1 LVGVELAPDGL
12 DEKAQDASPLPRR
25 IPAERQAKGAET
37 MSEPR
42 RDSKWWGWGDPAVE
56 PELDGEALATL
67 RERVGELEAWPLA
80 AELERFELPAAEA
93 LPKALIEAVGEA
105 NVFTGTADRV
115 RHATGCG
122 YADLARLR
130 GGRLEAAPDAVLVL
144 PDVDAVGRVLE
155 VCAMEGIAVVP
166 FGGGT
171 SVVGGVA
178 PLRGAHGRLISL
190 DLARLRAIEVDRR
203 SLTARLGAGLRGP
216 EAEAALN
223 AEGVVLG
230 HFPQSFEYATIGGFA
245 ATRSAGQASSGYG
258 RFDAL
263 VSSVRLVAPAGD
275 LRTLETPH
283 TAAGPSLRELV
294 VGSEGAFGVIPDV
307 TVRVR
312 PQPERRRYEAWM
324 AEDFE
329 AGTEIVRTLA
339 QGPGLPDV
347 IRVSDEE
354 ETEVSLA
361 LSGPR
366 GLTGRAFGGYLG
378 LRGRRGG
385 SLIVVGL
392 EGEEESIARRRALT
406 VRALRRGG
414 AAYLGQAAGRSWEHG
429 RFQGPY
435 LRDTLMGMG
444 AMVETLETSHTWSRL
459 RELHIA
465 VGAAIRA
472 SLEGQG
478 TPGLVFCH
486 LSHAY
491 ADGASLYFTFIS
503 RARRGGEI
511 EQWQA
516 VKRAASEAIVATGG
530 TITHHH
536 AVGRDH
542 APYMRAEIGDTGLDI
557 LRAVKEQ
564 LDPVGIMNPG
574 KLSG

>member
-1 LVGVELAPDGL
+1 
-12 DEKAQDASPLPRR
+12 
-25 IPAERQAKGAET
+25 
-37 MSEPR
+37 MEPR
-42 RDSKWWGWGDPAVE
+42 RDSKWWGWGDPSIQ
-56 PELDGEALATL
+56 PELDAEALTTL
-67 RERVGELEAWPLA
+67 REYIGELEPAPRA
-80 AELERFELPAAEA
+80 VASPADFSLPAAVP
-93 LPKALIEAVGEA
+93 LPRKLIEVVGEES
-105 NVFTGTADRV
+105 VFASTEDRV

-122 YADLARLR
+122 YVDLARLR
-130 GGRLEAAPDAVLVL
+130 GGRLDAAPDAVLL
-144 PDVDAVGRVLE
+144 PADADAVRRVLE
-155 VCAMEGIAVVP
+155 ICAAEGIAVVP

-171 SVVGGVA
+171 SVVGGVE
-178 PLRGAHGRLISL
+178 PLRGGHSRLVSL
-190 DLARLRAIEVDRR
+190 DLARLQDVEVDQR

-216 EAEAALN
+216 EAEAALC
-223 AEGVVLG
+223 AQGVILG
-230 HFPQSFEYATIGGFA
+230 HYPQSFEYATIGGFA

-258 RFDAL
+258 RFDEL
-263 VSSVRLVAPAGD
+263 VSSVRLIAPAGD

-294 VGSEGAFGVIPDV
+294 VGSEGAFGVIPEV

-312 PQPERRRYEAWM
+312 PQPRQRRYEAWI

-329 AGTEIVRTLA
+329 AGAEIVRTLA

-366 GLTGRAFGGYLG
+366 GLTGKAFGGYLR
-378 LRGRRGG
+378 LRRRRRGC
-385 SLIVVGL
+385 LIVIGL
-392 EGEEESIARRRALT
+392 EGDEESVARRRALA

-459 RELHIA
+459 GELHAA
-465 VGAAIRA
+465 VGGAIHDSLAA
-472 SLEGQG
+472 QG
-478 TPGLVFCH
+478 TPGLAFCH

-503 RARRGGEI
+503 RAKRGEEI
-511 EQWQA
+511 EQWRA
-516 VKRAASEAIVATGG
+516 VKRAASEAIVSHGG

-542 APYMRAEIGDTGLDI
+542 APYMQAEVGETGVEV

-564 LDPVGIMNPG
+564 LDPAGIMNPG
-574 KLSG
+574 KLIPG

>member
-1 LVGVELAPDGL
+1 M
-12 DEKAQDASPLPRR
+12 
-25 IPAERQAKGAET
+25 T
-37 MSEPR
+37 MSAPR
-42 RDSKWWGWGDPAVE
+42 RDSKWWGWGDPEIE
-56 PELDGEALATL
+56 PELDGGALSTL
-67 RERVGELEAWPLA
+67 RERVGELEANPLA
-80 AELERFELPAAEA
+80 AELDRFELPIAEP
-93 LPKALIEAVGEA
+93 LPQALIDAVGA
-105 NVFTGTADRV
+105 DAVFTSAEDRI

-130 GGRLEAAPDAVLVL
+130 GGRLDLAPDAVLL
-144 PDVDAVGRVLE
+144 PADADAVRRTLDA
-155 VCAMEGIAVVP
+155 CAAEGVAVVP
-166 FGGGT
+166 YGGGT
-171 SVVGGVA
+171 SVVGGVE
-178 PLRGAHGRLISL
+178 PLRGPHGRLVSL
-190 DLARLRAIEVDRR
+190 DLARLRGVEVDRR

-223 AEGVVLG
+223 AEGIVLG
-230 HFPQSFEYATIGGFA
+230 HLPQSFEYATIGGFA

-263 VSSVRLVAPAGD
+263 VNAVRLISPAGEMQ
-275 LRTLETPH
+275 TLETPH

-294 VGSEGAFGVIPDV
+294 VGSEGVFGVIPEV

-312 PQPERRRYEAWM
+312 PEPRQRRYEAWI
-324 AEDFE
+324 AESFE
-329 AGTEIVRTLA
+329 AGTEIVRALA

-354 ETEVSLA
+354 ETEISLA

-366 GLTGRAFGGYLG
+366 GLAGTLFGGYLG
-378 LRGRRGG
+378 LRRRRGG
-385 SLIVVGL
+385 CLIVVGL
-392 EGEEESIARRRALT
+392 EGDEESVARRRALA
-406 VRALRRGG
+406 VRALRHGG
-414 AAYLGQAAGRSWEHG
+414 AAYLGQGAGRSWEHG

-459 RELHIA
+459 AELHAA
-465 VGAAIRA
+465 VGSAIRG
-472 SLEGQG
+472 SLAAQG
-478 TPGLVFCH
+478 TPGLAFCH

-503 RARRGGEI
+503 RAKRGEEI

-516 VKRAASEAIVATGG
+516 VKRAASEAIVKTGG

-542 APYMRAEIGDTGLDI
+542 APYMKAEVGETGIDV

-564 LDPVGIMNPG
+564 LDPTGIMNPG
-574 KLSG
+574 KLVSG

>member
-1 LVGVELAPDGL
+1 L
-12 DEKAQDASPLPRR
+12 S
-25 IPAERQAKGAET
+25 
-37 MSEPR
+37 SPR
-42 RDSKWWGWGDPAVE
+42 RDSKWWGWGDPAVA
-56 PELDGEALATL
+56 PELDSEALGVL
-67 RERVGELEAWPLA
+67 RERVGELEPWPLA
-80 AELERFELPAAEA
+80 AELERFELPDAES
-93 LPKALIEAVGEA
+93 LPQDLIEAVGEA
-105 NVFTGTADRV
+105 NVFTGAEDRI

-130 GGRLEAAPDAVLVL
+130 GGRLGAAPDAVLL
-144 PDVDAVGRVLE
+144 PADADAVRRVLE
-155 VCAMEGIAVVP
+155 ICATEGIAVVP
-166 FGGGT
+166 YGGGT

-178 PLRGAHGRLISL
+178 PLRGPHSRLVSL
-190 DLARLRAIEVDRR
+190 DLARLRDVEVDRR

-258 RFDAL
+258 RFDSL
-263 VSSVRLVAPAGD
+263 VSSVRLIAPAGD

-283 TAAGPSLRELV
+283 TAAGPALREVV
-294 VGSEGAFGVIPDV
+294 VGSEGTFGVIPDV

-312 PQPERRRYEAWM
+312 PLPSVRRYEAWI
-324 AEDFE
+324 AESFE
-329 AGTEIVRTLA
+329 AGAEVVRALA

-366 GLTGRAFGGYLG
+366 GLVSTLFGGYLG
-378 LRGRRGG
+378 LRRRRGG
-385 SLIVVGL
+385 CLVVVGF
-392 EGEEESIARRRALT
+392 EGDEESVARRRALT

-414 AAYLGQAAGRSWEHG
+414 AAYLGQGAGRSWEHG
-429 RFQGPY
+429 RYQGPY

-459 RELHIA
+459 HELHA
-465 VGAAIRA
+465 VVANAIRGA
-472 SLEGQG
+472 LAAQG
-478 TPGLVFCH
+478 TPGLAFCH

-503 RARRGGEI
+503 RSRRGEEI
-511 EQWQA
+511 EQWRA
-516 VKRAASEAIVATGG
+516 VKRVASEAIVATGG

-536 AVGRDH
+536 AVGSDH
-542 APYMRAEIGDTGLDI
+542 APYMKAEVGETGIEI

-564 LDPVGIMNPG
+564 LDPAGIMNPG
-574 KLSG
+574 KTIPAS

>member
-1 LVGVELAPDGL
+1 MTT
-12 DEKAQDASPLPRR
+12 S
-25 IPAERQAKGAET
+25 
-37 MSEPR
+37 SPR

-67 RERVGELEAWPLA
+67 RERVGELEPSPLA
-80 AELERFELPAAEA
+80 AEIDEFELPPAEP
-93 LPKALIEAVGEA
+93 LPSSLIEAVGEA
-105 NVFTGTADRV
+105 NVFTSTEDRI

-130 GGRLEAAPDAVLVL
+130 GGRLDSAPDAVLL
-144 PDVDAVGRVLE
+144 PADADAVRRILE
-155 VCAMEGIAVVP
+155 ICVREGIAVVP

-171 SVVGGVA
+171 SVVGGIE
-178 PLRGAHGRLISL
+178 PLRGSHSRLISL
-190 DLARLRAIEVDRR
+190 DLAWLRSVEIDRR
-203 SLTARLGAGLRGP
+203 SLTARLSAGLRGP

-223 AEGVVLG
+223 AKGVVLG

-263 VSSVRLVAPAGD
+263 VSAVRLIAPTGD

-294 VGSEGAFGVIPDV
+294 VGSEGVFGVIPEV
-307 TVRVR
+307 TVRVH
-312 PQPERRRYEAWM
+312 PEPKVRRYEAWM
-324 AEDFE
+324 AESFE
-329 AGTEIVRTLA
+329 SGVEIVRALA

-366 GLTGRAFGGYLG
+366 GLAGRMFGSYLG
-378 LRGRRGG
+378 LRRRRGG
-385 SLIVVGL
+385 CLIVVGL
-392 EGEEESIARRRALT
+392 EGDEESAARRRALA

-414 AAYLGQAAGRSWEHG
+414 GAYLGQAAGRSWEHG

-459 RELHIA
+459 GELHAA
-465 VGAAIRA
+465 VGGAIRGA
-472 SLEGQG
+472 LGAQG

-503 RARRGGEI
+503 RARQGEEI

-542 APYMRAEIGDTGLDI
+542 APYLEAEVGRTGLDV
-557 LRAVKEQ
+557 LRSVKER
-564 LDPVGIMNPG
+564 LDPTGIMNPG
-574 KLSG
+574 KLLP